1 MDQGIIAAVKVN
13 YRQRLLAD
21 IVEKID
27 RYEECQAAAKKAAKG
42 RLGLQYGCAPHV
54 LDAARL
60 IREVWD
66 TISPSTIAAC
76 WARSGCVRR
85 IECEMEH
92 LREYRKQVSKTTI
105 DDLIAQIIRIGLNG
119 EQKITSKE
127 EILQFTQS
135 NDKSKVVEDWLLL
148 EENSDLIQSETDC
161 LIAKIDAL
169 QLLSSSSGSHPVPQ
183 SSDPSSDVYD
193 PSSTFSMNDAVMS
206 ARDLF
211 SFTLSMND
219 SNISSLSRRL
229 YLKLQEK
236 AKRH

>member
-1 MDQGIIAAVKVN
+1 VN
-13 YRQRLLAD
+13 YRQRLLSE

-54 LDAARL
+54 LDAAKL

-66 TISPSTIAAC
+66 AISPSTIGAC

-92 LREYRKQVSKTTI
+92 LRDYRKQVSKTTI
-105 DDLIAQIIRIGLNG
+105 DDLIAQIIRLGLNG
-119 EQKITSKE
+119 DQKMISKE
-127 EILQFTQS
+127 EMQKFTQS
-135 NDKSKVVEDWLLL
+135 TDKGKVVEDWLLL
-148 EENSDLIQSETDC
+148 EGNTDLIQSETDC
-161 LIAKIDAL
+161 LVATIDAL
-169 QLLSSSSGSHPVPQ
+169 SLQPSSSSSHPVPQ
-183 SSDPSSDVYD
+183 SSDPSSDAND
-193 PSSTFSMNDAVMS
+193 PSSNFSMNDAVTS

-211 SFTLSMND
+211 SFTLCMND
-219 SNISSLSRRL
+219 SSISSLSRRL
-229 YLKLQEK
+229 YLKLQQK

>member
-1 MDQGIIAAVKVN
+1 
-13 YRQRLLAD
+13 
-21 IVEKID
+21 
-27 RYEECQAAAKKAAKG
+27 
-42 RLGLQYGCAPHV
+42 
-54 LDAARL
+54 
-60 IREVWD
+60 
-66 TISPSTIAAC
+66 
-76 WARSGCVRR
+76 
-85 IECEMEH
+85 MEH